1 MRSKISFFNF
11 TVFKNNTTRYW
22 PIWAVYLA
30 IILFAGPILIL
41 QQFGSGYL
49 EEVIPLELNY
59 SYFSVFA
66 SDLGPMLAFI
76 FSIVMAMALFSYLY
90 TPKSTGM
97 IGSFPITRREMFFT
111 NYLTGVIW
119 FAGANLVT
127 AVFMIIAEAIAGG
140 LAAGYVFQMFAVL
153 TLTEVF
159 FFSLAA
165 FCASLTGHIIF
176 LPVFYGIFNF
186 VFIILE
192 WILKAI
198 AGVLVFGINFGG
210 VFKTRIITPIIK
222 TVEFG
227 VDIFDRT
234 GTKID
239 SIYANTDAVLKYE
252 GWGYLAAIVA
262 VGIVLVT
269 ISVIIIKY
277 RHMETVSD
285 VVAVK
290 PLRPVFKFCAAVC
303 CATILGFAFFEI
315 FFQYGNYIV
324 LALSMAAFAVVGYY
338 AADMLVKKSFRVF
351 KYWKGPVISAL
362 VVIMVVCGMQFDVF
376 GLEKKVPD
384 LDKVYS
390 ADIAV
395 NGDTTVFKTT
405 ENIEK
410 IRNIHREIV
419 ADKKNIVE
427 ELNDYGNSSYENY
440 EYAVNRIRISYYD
453 KDENLILDRVYEIP
467 FEESKVEKDGNYQ
480 NELQKL
486 LNSDEAMSGRFDMG
500 EMTFISISCGTLDG
514 DYDYTELTEEQMDHL
529 YYNCIIPDIQ
539 DGNIRNIDIFRSTDG
554 YACNIEIEVMNSYR
568 SYDYYNIELTK
579 DAKRTVS
586 YFESIG
592 LKLYTYDEIKSGIAQ
607 AG

>member
-186 VFIILE
+186 VFI
-192 WILKAI
+192 
-198 AGVLVFGINFGG
+198 
-210 VFKTRIITPIIK
+210 
-222 TVEFG
+222 
-227 VDIFDRT
+227 
-234 GTKID
+234 
-239 SIYANTDAVLKYE
+239 
-252 GWGYLAAIVA
+252 
-262 VGIVLVT
+262 
-269 ISVIIIKY
+269 
-277 RHMETVSD
+277 
-285 VVAVK
+285 
-290 PLRPVFKFCAAVC
+290 
-303 CATILGFAFFEI
+303 
-315 FFQYGNYIV
+315 
-324 LALSMAAFAVVGYY
+324 
-338 AADMLVKKSFRVF
+338 
-351 KYWKGPVISAL
+351 
-362 VVIMVVCGMQFDVF
+362 
-376 GLEKKVPD
+376 
-384 LDKVYS
+384 
-390 ADIAV
+390 
-395 NGDTTVFKTT
+395 
-405 ENIEK
+405 
-410 IRNIHREIV
+410 
-419 ADKKNIVE
+419 
-427 ELNDYGNSSYENY
+427 
-440 EYAVNRIRISYYD
+440 
-453 KDENLILDRVYEIP
+453 
-467 FEESKVEKDGNYQ
+467 
-480 NELQKL
+480 
-486 LNSDEAMSGRFDMG
+486 
-500 EMTFISISCGTLDG
+500 
-514 DYDYTELTEEQMDHL
+514 
-529 YYNCIIPDIQ
+529 
-539 DGNIRNIDIFRSTDG
+539 
-554 YACNIEIEVMNSYR
+554 
-568 SYDYYNIELTK
+568 
-579 DAKRTVS
+579 
-586 YFESIG
+586 
-592 LKLYTYDEIKSGIAQ
+592 
-607 AG
+607 